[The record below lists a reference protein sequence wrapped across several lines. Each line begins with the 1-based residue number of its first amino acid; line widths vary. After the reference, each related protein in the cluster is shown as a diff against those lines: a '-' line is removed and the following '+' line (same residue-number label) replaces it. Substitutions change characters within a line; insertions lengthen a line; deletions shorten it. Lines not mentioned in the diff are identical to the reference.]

1 MPSKHD
7 NQTIYFVS
15 LINSMDEVQRR
26 RTAGLKA
33 LELGWGGISKVSKLT
48 SMSRTTISK
57 GIAEIKSGKLERPE
71 RLRRPGGGRKR
82 LEEKYPGF
90 LKTLN
95 KIMEENTAGDP
106 MNFLKW
112 TNKSTIR
119 LAEELTGNGYNISDE
134 SVRRKLREQGYSL
147 QSNRKNKDRASP
159 PERDAQFRY
168 INKMAN
174 EFVKEKQPVIS
185 VDTKKKELVGSF
197 KNPGKTWRKKGQPE
211 EVNIHDFPQLG
222 RGKVIPYGT
231 YDIAMDKGFVNVG
244 ISSDTAEFA
253 VESIRQWWKQLGRGH
268 YPKAMRLLICADS
281 GGSNGNRNRGWK
293 YFLHKLASEIGLEI
307 TVCHYPPGT
316 SKWNKIEHRLFSF
329 ISMNWRG
336 RPLINYEVVI
346 SLICN
351 TKTQRGLEIFARLD
365 RKKYRKGRKFSDK
378 DMEMIPIARHR
389 THPSWNYSIAPIE

>member
-7 NQTIYFVS
+7 NQTLYFIN

-33 LELGWGGISKVSKLT
+33 LELGWGGITKVSKMT

-82 LEEKYPGF
+82 LEEKHHGF
-90 LKTLN
+90 LKTFKRIL
-95 KIMEENTAGDP
+95 EDDTAGDP

-112 TNKSTIR
+112 TNKSAVS
-119 LAEELTGNGYNISDE
+119 LAEELARKGYSISDE

-147 QSNRKNKDRASP
+147 QYNRKNKEGTSH

-168 INKMAN
+168 INKMAE
-174 EFVKEKQPVIS
+174 EFIEEKQPVIS
-185 VDTKKKELVGSF
+185 VDTKKKELVGNF
-197 KNPGKTWRKKGQPE
+197 KNSGKTWRKKGQPE

-222 RGKVIPYGT
+222 EGKAIPYGA
-231 YDIAMDKGFVNVG
+231 YDIALNKGFVNVG
-244 ISSDTAEFA
+244 ITSDTAEFA
-253 VESIRQWWKQLGRGH
+253 VESIRQWWKQLGQKH
-268 YPKAMRLLICADS
+268 YPNATRLLICADS

-293 YFLHKLASEIGLEI
+293 YFLHKLAVEINLEI

-316 SKWNKIEHRLFSF
+316 SKWNKIEHKLFSF
-329 ISMNWRG
+329 ISMNWKG
-336 RPLINYEVVI
+336 RPLISYEVII
-346 SLICN
+346 SLIRN
-351 TKTQRGLEIFARLD
+351 TKTRKGLETYARLD
-365 RKKYRKGRKFSDK
+365 RKRYKKGRKFSDK
-378 DMEMIPIARHR
+378 DMETIPIARHR
-389 THPSWNYSIAPIE
+389 THPSWNYSILSIA